1 MQTEER
7 STHYRPFLRSGSY
20 PSLASPQQ
28 QQRRAAWLRIAS
40 LVGIAGL
47 ASGAGYH
54 ATLWLVPV
62 LPGVNVASESSA
74 TSLPAAARVETH
86 ERDLAA
92 NVVVERASGESTKAQ
107 LQAARATPAPAHP
120 PLGEGT
126 TLKPRTKAPSADKPV
141 AHAPVTNE
149 PVALDDANWE
159 SFRSELIAERVRA
172 FDAAHTA
179 RASSALGAQA
189 AAKVGEAAS
198 PHARVEVAPERVAPQ
213 PTAAAPVERVAPTP
227 LATARPPARVQGR
240 LNVWPLAA
248 AVNVESLNVRGS
260 LAASSV
266 RRALDRLRP
275 SLVDCYGQ
283 AAQQAGRNH
292 FGRVQLAVTI
302 DETGRVR
309 SPRVYGG
316 GLPGLDNCLTGV
328 AGKLVT
334 GAPDTGTVAASL
346 VLRFTP

>member
-1 MQTEER
+1 MQNEER

-20 PSLASPQQ
+20 PSMVSPQQ
-28 QQRRAAWLRIAS
+28 QQRRAEWLRVAS

-54 ATLWLVPV
+54 TTLWLVPV
-62 LPGVNVASESSA
+62 LPGLKAGSELTSA
-74 TSLPAAARVETH
+74 PLAAAAPLETH

-92 NVVVERASGESTKAQ
+92 NVVVGQESAKLQETQPARPADPTLPDANKRKTRGKSASAEKP
-107 LQAARATPAPAHP
+107 AAAAPA
-120 PLGEGT
+120 
-126 TLKPRTKAPSADKPV
+126 SD
-141 AHAPVTNE
+141 
-149 PVALDDANWE
+149 PVALDEANWE
-159 SFRSELIAERVRA
+159 SFRTELIAERVRA
-172 FDAAHTA
+172 FDEAHPVRPTSGHGTSVP
-179 RASSALGAQA
+179 ASVSA
-189 AAKVGEAAS
+189 VSAAS
-198 PHARVEVAPERVAPQ
+198 VEVAPERVAP
-213 PTAAAPVERVAPTP
+213 PPMAATQRQAPTT
-227 LATARPPARVQGR
+227 LATAHPPAREQSR

-260 LAASSV
+260 LAASNV

-275 SLVDCYGQ
+275 SLASCYGQ

-302 DETGRVR
+302 DESGRVR
-309 SPRVYGG
+309 SPRVQGG
-316 GLPGLDNCLTGV
+316 GLPGLDSCLTGV